1 MATGTIT
8 HTVKSPSGSNLQGI
22 NVTARIKP
30 FGFRSDDSQIAREQA
45 FVTNSSGVVSMAL
58 ENSADVDAARPAGY
72 PAIASWYEVTVDLP
86 ADQGGTEVYC
96 IKVAGN
102 ANLHD
107 IIVASS
113 TLG

>member
-8 HTVKSPSGSNLQGI
+8 HTVKNLIAGNLAGI
-22 NVTARIKP
+22 NVTARLKP
-30 FGFRSDDSQIAREQA
+30 FGFLGTDPQIAREQT
-45 FVTNSSGVVSMAL
+45 FVTNASGVVSMAL
-58 ENSADVDAARPAGY
+58 ENNADVDSARPAAY

-86 ADQGGTEVYC
+86 ADQGGAEVYT